1 MILAFLQLVRV
12 CSGRTSDW
20 NRLPE
25 EHFFFFFITIAA
37 DARLMEPLSDFL
49 IGVMG
54 AAVEMVV
61 DDAGSVTAMHG
72 FIEQDAGDE
81 RSRVRALEQITQ
93 YAAELAGLF
102 GVPVP
107 QVDSEPVADQDWA
120 TSWQAYFKPFSII
133 PGLVIV
139 PSWES
144 YQRRGD
150 EQVIVMDPGMAF
162 GTGHHATTRLCLQ
175 LLEAAVRKTVDS
187 PVLDVGTGT
196 GILAMAAA
204 LFGAGSV
211 IGVDNDEVAVGV
223 ATTNVRNNAL
233 ADRVDVASTPLTE
246 LSGPFRVI
254 VANIVHDT
262 LAELADELTRLAAPG
277 GEIILSGLICGEQ
290 VRSMVQR
297 FASLSCCLEEQ
308 VQEGEWCAL
317 RLKKQG
323 VGRDGS

>member
-1 MILAFLQLVRV
+1 MESVK
-12 CSGRTSDW
+12 
-20 NRLPE
+20 
-25 EHFFFFFITIAA
+25 ITIAG

-61 DDAGSVTAMHG
+61 DDTGSVTAMHV
-72 FIEQDAGDE
+72 FIQQDAGDE
-81 RSRVRALEQITQ
+81 RSRVRALEPITR

-107 QVDSEPVADQDWA
+107 QVESEPVADQDWA

-162 GTGHHATTRLCLQ
+162 GTGHHATTRLCMQ
-175 LLEAAVRKTVDS
+175 LLEAAVRKTADR

-223 ATTNVRNNAL
+223 ATTNVRNNNL
-233 ADRVDVASTPLTE
+233 ADRVVVTSTPLPE
-246 LSGPFRVI
+246 LGGPFQVV

-262 LAELADELTRLAAPG
+262 LAELADELTRLTAPG
-277 GEIILSGLICGEQ
+277 GELIISGLICGEQ
-290 VRSMVQR
+290 VRSLVRR
-297 FASLSCCLEEQ
+297 FASLSMCLEEQ
-308 VQEGEWCAL
+308 AQEGEWCAL
-317 RLKKQG
+317 RLKKQSD
-323 VGRDGS
+323 GRDG